1 MSLKKKIIFTILPYK
16 ENYSLNKAAAASLW
30 VAEFFKNSK
39 YKSDNII
46 IGSTDDRRYLT
57 ENYLNIKPK
66 TIMKKFFS
74 TTNLYCDKI
83 LDLAKK
89 KHPDLIEI
97 HNRPNVF
104 NYLSKKI
111 KTKFIIY
118 FHNNPQ
124 TMNGSK
130 SISERIN
137 ILKNVEKIIFV
148 SNWTKSKFFE
158 GIDEKLSQ
166 KSKVIYPS
174 VNKIK
179 KFKKKDKKILF
190 VGKLNSAKGY
200 DLYRDSIV
208 KILDEFSEWTAY
220 SIGNE
225 SRNKPIINHK
235 RHKELGYLSHK
246 KVLAFIDK
254 CSIVTVPS
262 KWEEPF
268 GRVALEAS
276 SRGCATIVSNRGG
289 LPETTEHSIK
299 IKILTSQELYKT
311 IKDLIINPKKMKE
324 IQLKS
329 FDNVKHLINVN
340 TIFIDEIRD
349 EVLADF
355 KINLSSSNYRILNIY
370 NKGQKLDHRLYNISL
385 GKKFTNGFI
394 RNGHDVLEISDRDF
408 IKQNRSFYS
417 INPKIHFNNHL
428 IETFKNYKP
437 DILFFGHSKNIE
449 IDTFDKLKSLNKYLK
464 IIHWNE
470 DPVMYNNSISQKNI
484 DNINNY
490 SNIVDNTFITSDTS
504 VLKKTLKSIK
514 NLNFFFVPV
523 DRNIECYN
531 VYNMK
536 PANDIFYA
544 MSHGVNRGG
553 LKSGKEDERVSFLN
567 QLIKK
572 LNNINYDFYGFKN
585 KDPIWGQ
592 KFYEALTNSK
602 MALNLSRG
610 NPVKYY
616 SSNRIASLMGNG
628 LLTFIDK
635 KTQINDFFENDEAIF
650 YENINDLSQKIKFYS
665 NKESLRKK
673 IAEKGKKKY
682 FKLFDGNK
690 ICKHIINITFD
701 KNSKLI

>member
-1 MSLKKKIIFTILPYK
+1 MNSKKKIFTILPYK
-16 ENYSLNKAAAASLW
+16 ENYSLDTAAAASLW
-30 VAEFFKNSK
+30 VAEFFKKSK
-39 YKSDNII
+39 YKSNNII
-46 IGSTDDRRYLT
+46 IGSTDDRKYLT
-57 ENYLNIKPK
+57 KNYLNITPK
-66 TIMKKFFS
+66 NIMKKFLS

-83 LDLAKK
+83 LDYAKK

-97 HNRPNVF
+97 HNRPNVL

-130 SISERIN
+130 SISERLN

-148 SNWTKSKFFE
+148 SNWTKNKFFE
-158 GIDEKLSQ
+158 GIDEKLTT
-166 KSKVIYPS
+166 KSRVIYPS

-179 KFKKKDKKILF
+179 KFKEKDKKILF

-200 DLYRDSIV
+200 DLFRDSII
-208 KILDEFSEWTAY
+208 KILDKFPEWNAY

-235 RHKELGYLSHK
+235 RHEELGYLSHQ
-246 KVLAFIDK
+246 KVLAFINK

-289 LPETTEHSIK
+289 LPETTDHSIK
-299 IKILTSQELYKT
+299 INTLTSDELYKT
-311 IKDLIINPKKMKE
+311 IKDLIINPKKMKR
-324 IQLKS
+324 IQVKS
-329 FDNVKHLINVN
+329 FKNVKHLINNN
-340 TIFIDEIRD
+340 TILIDEIRD
-349 EVLADF
+349 EAIADF
-355 KINLSSSNYRILNIY
+355 KINLSSNNFRILNIY

-394 RNGHDVLEISDRDF
+394 RNGHDVLELSDRDF

-417 INPKIHFNNHL
+417 INPKAYFNNHL

-437 DILFFGHSKNIE
+437 DILFFGHTKNIE
-449 IDTFDKLKSLNKYLK
+449 IDTIDKLKTLNKNLK

-484 DNINNY
+484 DNINFY
-490 SNIVDNTFITSDTS
+490 SNIVDRTFITSDTS
-504 VLKKTLKSIK
+504 VLKKSLKLIK

-523 DRNIECYN
+523 DKNIECYN
-531 VYNMK
+531 VYNMS
-536 PANDIFYA
+536 PSNDIFYA

-553 LKSGKEDERVSFLN
+553 LKSGKEDERVLFLN

-635 KTQINDFFENDEAIF
+635 KTQINDFFKNDEAIF

-673 IAEKGKKKY
+673 IAERGKKKY

-690 ICKHIINITFD
+690 ICKYIIDITFD
-701 KNSKLI
+701 KDSKLI